1 MLALLPICLGGAA
14 MSQEII
20 DYIWILCTL
29 TGIGF
34 IGGGWKSAPYLA
46 VGVVCL
52 TASFLLWRLV
62 GIR

>member
-1 MLALLPICLGGAA
+1 